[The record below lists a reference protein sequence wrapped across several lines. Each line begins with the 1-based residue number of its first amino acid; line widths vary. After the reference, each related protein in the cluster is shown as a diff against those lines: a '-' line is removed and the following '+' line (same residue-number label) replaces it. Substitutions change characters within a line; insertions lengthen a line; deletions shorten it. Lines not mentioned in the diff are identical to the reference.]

1 MLMKFLIESENGH
14 EEQEVKK
21 QEAEEKIK
29 QELKNGKWITLEKK
43 DGKSELLTD
52 KDLDTI
58 EWTNTLENVKS
69 ITATKKIKGG

>member
-1 MLMKFLIESENGH
+1 MKFLIESENGH

-29 QELKNGKWITLEKK
+29 RELKDGKWITLEKK

>member
-1 MLMKFLIESENGH
+1 MKFLIESENGH